1 MPMTGYFPLKSVR
14 GALLCSAFATSA
26 IIPVQS
32 FAQDQNDA
40 CLQLQQAAEQI
51 DFQQS
56 GISEDQYVQVVEV
69 DDAEQCGLLL
79 TEVNAAMGL
88 EGEVS
93 ETEQARVR
101 LSDEVV
107 IEGRAIIDQGPA
119 NVQIE
124 EQATEVI
131 VGESTPD
138 VNVTQEAFD
147 IVVRQDAPRI
157 TLDMPQ
163 PTITIE
169 QPAPK
174 FIITMPDPSVDVAN
188 ARPQVEVR
196 QGEPR
201 VTVNVPE
208 PTVELDLYQAEDPE
222 NSPGIQ
228 ISRREAADGS
238 AGTAEPEVS
247 MTRSEAQVVYQDTG
261 QQQPNVSISRAEP
274 NIRFEQGEPQI
285 EIGSSGEPQVNWSQ
299 SGEPIVR
306 FEDGTGGNQQD
317 EAAGS
322 EQPDSVMQNDQSNQ
336 QAMSGG
342 PNVRRTG
349 YEMIDASQVSAAEL
363 DGAPV
368 FGVQGNEVSEIGTL
382 TVAEDEPQSVIVE
395 IGTFMGTE
403 PREVSVPLSDIT
415 ILHSAEDG
423 DMRAY
428 INASEERL
436 MSYPDAG

>member
-1 MPMTGYFPLKSVR
+1 MSLAGFFPMKSVR
-14 GALLCSAFATSA
+14 GALVCSAFATTA
-26 IIPVQS
+26 IIPVQT
-32 FAQDQNDA
+32 FAQDQDDA
-40 CLQLQQAAEQI
+40 CLQLQQVAEQI
-51 DFQQS
+51 DFEQS
-56 GISEDQYVQVVEV
+56 GISEDQYAQVVEV
-69 DDAEQCGLLL
+69 NDADQCRVLL
-79 TEVNAAMGL
+79 TEVNAAMSL

-93 ETEQARVR
+93 ETEQARIR

-119 NVQIE
+119 SVQIE
-124 EQATEVI
+124 EQAAEVI

-138 VNVTQEAFD
+138 VNVTQDAFD

-157 TLDMPQ
+157 SLDMPQ

-169 QPAPK
+169 QPAPE
-174 FIITMPDPSVDVAN
+174 FIITMPDPSVDVTS

-196 QGEPR
+196 QAEPR
-201 VTVNVPE
+201 VSVNVPE

-238 AGTAEPEVS
+238 VATAEPEVS
-247 MTRSEAQVVYQDTG
+247 MTRSEAQVVYQDAE
-261 QQQPNVSISRAEP
+261 QQQPNVSMSRAEP

-285 EIGSSGEPQVNWSQ
+285 DIGSSGEPQVNWSQ
-299 SGEPIVR
+299 SGEPVVR
-306 FEDGTGGNQQD
+306 FEDGTGGDQQED
-317 EAAGS
+317 AAAT
-322 EQPDSVMQNDQSNQ
+322 EQQDSVMQDGQSNQ

-342 PNVRRTG
+342 PNVRRDG
-349 YEMIDASQVSAAEL
+349 YEMVDVALIPAAEL
-363 DGAPV
+363 DGASV

-382 TVAEDEPQSVIVE
+382 TVAEDDPQSVAVD

-403 PREVSVPLSDIT
+403 PREVSVPLSELT

-436 MSYPDAG
+436 MSYPDAE

>member
-1 MPMTGYFPLKSVR
+1 MPITGFFPLKSVR

-32 FAQDQNDA
+32 FAQDQNGA
-40 CLQLQQAAEQI
+40 CLQLQQVAEQI
-51 DFQQS
+51 DFEQS
-56 GISEDQYVQVVEV
+56 GISQDQYVQVVEGN
-69 DDAEQCGLLL
+69 DAGQCRVLL

-119 NVQIE
+119 SVQIE

-147 IVVRQDAPRI
+147 IVVLQDAPRI

-169 QPAPK
+169 QPAPE

-188 ARPQVEVR
+188 TRPQVEVR
-196 QGEPR
+196 QGQPR

-208 PTVELDLYQAEDPE
+208 PTVELDIYQAEDPE
-222 NSPGIQ
+222 NSPGIA
-228 ISRREAADGS
+228 ISRREAADGTV
-238 AGTAEPEVS
+238 ATAEPEVS
-247 MTRSEAQVVYQDTG
+247 MTRSEAQVVYQDSG

-285 EIGSSGEPQVNWSQ
+285 EIRSSGEPQVNWSQ
-299 SGEPIVR
+299 SGEPVVR
-306 FEDGTGGNQQD
+306 FEDSTAGGQQQD
-317 EAAGS
+317 AAAT
-322 EQPDSVMQNDQSNQ
+322 EQQDPALQNDQSNQ
-336 QAMSGG
+336 QAMTGG
-342 PNVRRTG
+342 PNVRREG
-349 YEMIDASQVSAAEL
+349 YEMIDVSEVSATEL

-382 TVAEDEPQSVIVE
+382 TVAEGDAQSVIVDVGAFTGAE
-395 IGTFMGTE
+395 Q
-403 PREVSVPLSDIT
+403 REVRVPLSDLT
-415 ILHSAEDG
+415 ILHDAQGG
-423 DMRAY
+423 DLRTY
-428 INASEERL
+428 INASEVRL
-436 MSYPDAG
+436 MSYPEVD